1 MVSDNQPTAEHVT
14 AEQIRILAAAA
25 GLSLDEERAA
35 TLAPQADQHF
45 ARLRAIA
52 QLDARGAEPAAEWRL
67 DALRE
72 AGDA

>member
-1 MVSDNQPTAEHVT
+1 MTESQPTAEPLT
-14 AEQIRILAAAA
+14 AQQIRTLAAAA
-25 GLSLDEERAA
+25 GLDLDEERAA
-35 TLAPQADQHF
+35 VLAPQADQHF
-45 ARLRAIA
+45 ALLRAIA